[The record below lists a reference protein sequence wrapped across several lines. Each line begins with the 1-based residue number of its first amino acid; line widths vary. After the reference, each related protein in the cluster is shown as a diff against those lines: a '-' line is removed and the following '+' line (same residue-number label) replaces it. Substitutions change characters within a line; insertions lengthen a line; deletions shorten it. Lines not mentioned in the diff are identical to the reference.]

1 MSAAQ
6 NVILGNIKRALASA
20 HLPAALPVLPLQA
33 ASTSFADSAALV
45 ESFTRELT
53 ALRGKVYQAT
63 SPANAIELT
72 LQILKEAEATELL
85 AWEDA
90 QLPVAG
96 LGAAVRAAG
105 YSMLEPTLPTEATQ
119 RREKLSKL
127 GRATVGITGAIA
139 GLADTGTLV
148 LTSGQ
153 GRPRL
158 ASLLPPV
165 HIALLPVSTL
175 LPSLPDLFVKHTA
188 LTEQGSNLIFI
199 TGPSRTADIEL
210 TAVYGV
216 HGPKNVHVILV

>member
-1 MSAAQ
+1 MSASQ

-20 HLPAALPVLPLQA
+20 HLPAALPVLPPQA
-33 ASTSFADSAALV
+33 ASTSFANSAALA

-53 ALRGKVYQAT
+53 ALRGKVHQAT
-63 SPANAIELT
+63 SPADALELT

-85 AWEDA
+85 AWEDT
-90 QLPVAG
+90 QLPVEG
-96 LGAAVRAAG
+96 LGAAIRAAG
-105 YSMLEPTLPTEATQ
+105 YSMLEPTLPTDAKA
-119 RREKLSKL
+119 RREKLAGL
-127 GRATVGITGAIA
+127 GRATVGITGAMA

-148 LTSGQ
+148 LTSGP

-165 HIALLPVSTL
+165 HIALLPVGTM

-199 TGPSRTADIEL
+199 TGPSRTSDIEL

-216 HGPKNVHVILV
+216 HGPKTVHVILI